1 MNRHK
6 ASVHDQTKPS
16 KCDICGYSSSQKG
29 DLKKHIA
36 SVYEED
42 KFEVT
47 AIQPRSF

>member
-1 MNRHK
+1 MNRHLV
-6 ASVHDQTKPS
+6 SVHDQTKP

-36 SVYEED
+36 SVHEED

-47 AIQPRSF
+47 AIQPRAF